1 MLRHDERVGA
11 VERVRPA
18 ASGEEV
24 IMEID
29 YLTEGGIR
37 KTLKL
42 RQEDARKLKVA
53 LAVHMSEAP
62 ADPSRG

>member
-11 VERVRPA
+11 VERVRPVVTD
-18 ASGEEV
+18 GGL

-42 RQEDARKLKVA
+42 PHDDARKLKVA

-62 ADPSRG
+62 ADPSN

>member
-1 MLRHDERVGA
+1 
-11 VERVRPA
+11 
-18 ASGEEV
+18 
-24 IMEID
+24 MEID

-42 RQEDARKLKVA
+42 RQEDARKVKVA

-62 ADPSRG
+62 VDRPN